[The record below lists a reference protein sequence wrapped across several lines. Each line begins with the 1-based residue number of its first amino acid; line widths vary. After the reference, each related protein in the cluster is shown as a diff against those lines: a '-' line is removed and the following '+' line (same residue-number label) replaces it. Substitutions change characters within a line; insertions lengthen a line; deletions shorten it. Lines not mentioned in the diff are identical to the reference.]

1 MNAEQ
6 RKAAIANR
14 VRRAR
19 NHNHQAILYRANG
32 DRKNAGQFVGK
43 RDGYMAIARALKAET
58 WHQP

>member
-1 MNAEQ
+1 MNGEQ

-19 NHNHQAILYRANG
+19 NHNHQSFLYRANG
-32 DRKNAGQFVGK
+32 DRKNAGQLVGK
-43 RDGYMAIARALKAET
+43 RDCYMAIARALKAET

>member
-6 RKAAIANR
+6 RKSAIANR

-19 NHNHQAILYRANG
+19 NHSHQVILYRANG

-43 RDGYMAIARALKAET
+43 RDSYMAIAR
-58 WHQP
+58 P